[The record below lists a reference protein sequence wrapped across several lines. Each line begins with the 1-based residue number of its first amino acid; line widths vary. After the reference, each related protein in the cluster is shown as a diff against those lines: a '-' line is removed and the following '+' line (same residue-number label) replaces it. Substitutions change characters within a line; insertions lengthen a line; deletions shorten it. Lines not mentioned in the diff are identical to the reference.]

1 VAFRMAMILGSDM
14 ETNLFRNLRDWFKR
28 KCLTSAPKRFELN
41 MSDTLVS
48 YTNITALCREIY
60 LNKSKDYG
68 TAWRILRPMG
78 IADQLYIKANRI
90 RTIQENGS
98 NLVGDGVEGEFM
110 AIVNYCII
118 GLIQLNATEDM
129 SLELSFEQA
138 KELYDKYL
146 EEASSLMQR
155 KNHDYGEAWRLMQV
169 ESLTDLILMK
179 IYRIKQI
186 INNNG
191 QTLVSEGIEGNYYD
205 MLNYAVFALI
215 LRGVK

>member
-1 VAFRMAMILGSDM
+1 MAFRMAMILGSDM
-14 ETNLFRNLRDWFKR
+14 ETNLLRNLRDWFKR